1 VVVEGRGMIG
11 QDAWR
16 GEMAAVR
23 GMMSG
28 RCLGGLLAV
37 RRRGYDGSH
46 WLGAFRL
53 APFTESSQPRA
64 LISLRSKSVLRGDV
78 FFDEAFAVAFVRQA
92 GPGPRI

>member
-1 VVVEGRGMIG
+1 
-11 QDAWR
+11 
-16 GEMAAVR
+16 MAAVR

-37 RRRGYDGSH
+37 RRKGYDGSH

-53 APFTESSQPRA
+53 APSTESSQPRA